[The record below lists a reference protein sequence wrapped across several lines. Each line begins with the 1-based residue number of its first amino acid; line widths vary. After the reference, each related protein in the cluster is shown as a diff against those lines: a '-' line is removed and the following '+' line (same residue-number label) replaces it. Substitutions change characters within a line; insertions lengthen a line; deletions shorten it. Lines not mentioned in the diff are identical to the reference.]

1 MPRRSRNRAHVAKD
15 EPTEF
20 GENTTESKM
29 RKERSESISSVEL
42 RKRGNRPSAIETP
55 KPREMTPIARLSSEA
70 SLRDGR
76 AIEKANGGAKVPKK
90 EPKIRAGL
98 LRDINAA
105 LLKNKKETKTAQSG
119 GRIQILI

>member
-20 GENTTESKM
+20 GENTTESKI
-29 RKERSESISSVEL
+29 RKEANDTNEAKQL
-42 RKRGNRPSAIETP
+42 QKRETVRT
-55 KPREMTPIARLSSEA
+55 KEMTPIARLSSEA